1 MQALD
6 FVTRLPYWEIWVPIV
21 IGMVAGGLS
30 IVAFRSLLSGARVK
44 NAPRPVVQHRD
55 YDPYEKGSATEQRRT
70 LRRGGNPV
78 EVYVAPDQSN
88 EPEWR
93 AWVLDRSMGGLCLS
107 TTEEFK
113 PGAILRVMPINAT
126 TMTPWTDIEVSNC
139 RRAKDGYEIGC
150 KFCKQPPWAIL
161 LLFG

>member
-6 FVTRLPYWEIWVPIV
+6 YLTRLPYWEIWVPLV
-21 IGMVAGGLS
+21 IGMGAGCLS
-30 IVAFRSLLSGARVK
+30 IVAFRTLLGGGPRIKS
-44 NAPRPVVQHRD
+44 APRPVGKLRD
-55 YDPYEKGSATEQRRT
+55 YDPYAPNPSEQRRS
-70 LRRGGNPV
+70 RRRDGNPV

-88 EPEWR
+88 EPAWR
-93 AWVLDRSMGGLCLS
+93 AWVVDRSTGGVCLS

-113 PGAILRVMPINAT
+113 PGAILRIMPNNAT
-126 TMTPWTDIEVSNC
+126 TMTPWTDIEVCNC
-139 RRAKDGYEIGC
+139 RPASDGYEVGC